1 MLPVE
6 LSREQE
12 VDSAVITLRA
22 DSDLFWFRGH
32 FPAQPILPGVAQIDW
47 VMHYGIALLAPR
59 HRFSAIENVK
69 FQQPV
74 LPGATLVLTLRWQ
87 PATCRLLFDYMTAD
101 DGGPQRVSSG
111 KILLC
116 S

>member
-6 LSREQE
+6 LSRQREE
-12 VDSAVITLRA
+12 NSAELTLRA
-22 DSDLFWFRGH
+22 DPCLFWFRGH
-32 FPAQPILPGVAQIDW
+32 FPTQPILPGVAQIDW
-47 VMHYGIALLAPR
+47 VMHYGTALLAPAY
-59 HRFSAIENVK
+59 RFSAIENVK

-87 PATCRLLFDYMTAD
+87 VETNRLLFEYAVTGAD
-101 DGGPQRVSSG
+101 APQRASSG

-116 S
+116 R